1 MIKLSLDVKQS
12 VVFSVI
18 IVKNINFLI
27 DLASNQYINISV
39 LVIACSY
46 LFYET
51 LFCVYMITDKLKIV
65 NLEFFSLVGIVINAV
80 IFGIQYFLNF
90 QLKDVKMSFINLV
103 VYLIFYLLFISRKT
117 KLYRVTKE
125 DIERYGE
132 DCVICLEE
140 MCIKTSSNLQKLK
153 CNHVFHK
160 HCITKYVG
168 YNNHLEE
175 VRCPTCRC

>member
-18 IVKNINFLI
+18 IVKNINLLI
-27 DLASNQYINISV
+27 DLASNQDINISA
-39 LVIACSY
+39 LVFACSY

-51 LFCVYMITDKLKIV
+51 LFCVYMMTDKLQNV
-65 NLEFFSLVGIVINAV
+65 NLEFFSLVGLVINAV
-80 IFGIQYFLNF
+80 IFGIQYFF
-90 QLKDVKMSFINLV
+90 SFELKDIKMSFINLV
-103 VYLIFYLLFISRKT
+103 VYLIFYFLFITRKT

-125 DIERYGE
+125 DVERYGE

-140 MCIKTSSNLQKLK
+140 MCIKSSSNLQKLK

-160 HCITKYVG
+160 QCIKKYVG